1 MNIRSAMKILSFSE
15 EQIMDIFRL
24 LAAILHF
31 GNLKYK
37 ATVVQNIDT
46 AEINDPVNIHRIA
59 NLLGVQKIN
68 LIDALVKKTFF
79 AHGER
84 VITNLSKEQAVEAR
98 DAFVKGIYGKI
109 FVMIVQKINETI
121 YKVAKKKTSIGILD
135 IFGFE
140 NFTSN
145 SFEQLCI
152 NL

>member
-15 EQIMDIFRL
+15 EQTMDIFRL

-46 AEINDPVNIHRIA
+46 AEINDPLNIQRIA
-59 NLLGVQKIN
+59 GLLGVQKAN
-68 LIDALVKKTFF
+68 LIEALVKKTFF

-84 VITNLSKEQAVEAR
+84 VITNLSKEQAIEAR

-109 FVMIVQKINETI
+109 FEMIVQKINETI
-121 YKVAKKKTSIGILD
+121 HKVPKNKTSIGILD

-140 NFTSN
+140 NFGNN